1 MNSIFILTKSP
12 KVMKKILV
20 PCDFSE
26 QAINAFRFA
35 ADIAEQSKGEIHL
48 INVVE
53 VPVLHDSVLMPV
65 MAYEEA
71 LFKELREKAE
81 KHFTRLI
88 TKHAPN
94 VKKVTS
100 KVIFGPVYRM
110 LYDYIEDNGIDLV
123 IMGTKGASGV
133 REILIGSNAEKMVRN
148 SPVPVI
154 AIKKYVKGSSIK
166 NIVFPNTLDTEKQE
180 NLVMKVKELQNF
192 FKANLH
198 IVWINTPTNFTRD
211 SITIKRL
218 NAFGKRFMFK
228 DYTVNVYND
237 PYEEAGVIS
246 FTKDVEADMI
256 VMGTHGR
263 KGVAHLLSGS
273 VAEDVVNH
281 TECPIWTY
289 SLKK

>member
-1 MNSIFILTKSP
+1 
-12 KVMKKILV
+12 MKKILV

>member
-1 MNSIFILTKSP
+1 
-12 KVMKKILV
+12 MKKILV

-166 NIVFPNTLDTEKQE
+166 SIVFPNTLDTEKQE

-192 FKANLH
+192 FKAKLH

-211 SITIKRL
+211 SITMKRL
-218 NAFGKRFMFK
+218 NAFAKRFMFK

>member
-1 MNSIFILTKSP
+1 
-12 KVMKKILV
+12 MKKILV

-166 NIVFPNTLDTEKQE
+166 SIVFPNTLDTEKQE

-192 FKANLH
+192 FKAKLH

-211 SITIKRL
+211 SITMKRL
-218 NAFGKRFMFK
+218 NAFAKRFMFK

-246 FTKDVEADMI
+246 FTKEVEADMI